1 MNMVRRLRGHG
12 LLLGLVL
19 SFFLSSGCTTSR
31 RVSVAGEF
39 VLDPF
44 VVETVQTLDTIV
56 ILTQQVLA
64 VVLQGVETGTLPVLL
79 GRRAYAASG
88 VVQEAIVQ
96 ATHLLV
102 AYVATSRQDQQP
114 IREAIMQ
121 AQRALQA
128 LIALAQER
136 A

>member
-1 MNMVRRLRGHG
+1 MMIVRWIVGRV
-12 LLLGLVL
+12 LLVGIVL
-19 SFFLSSGCTTSR
+19 SFFSFFGCTTSR
-31 RVSVAGEF
+31 TVLIAGEP

-64 VVLQGVETGTLPVLL
+64 VVLQGVETGTLPVSL

-88 VVQEAIVQ
+88 VVQEAVVQ

-102 AYVATSRQDQQP
+102 GYVAMSQQNQQP
-114 IREAIMQ
+114 IRAAVMQ

-136 A
+136 T